1 MSIQHF
7 FTQDI
12 QVRRLCVVS
21 GNRKQFQSTAT
32 VDGHIQEMS
41 RETRAKLGILEERT
55 FIGWF
60 DVDEIIQEGD
70 TLVDEHGTKYSVT
83 EITRK
88 DYGVNEHKQVI
99 MQELEE

>member
-1 MSIQHF
+1 MIQRF

-12 QVRRLCVVS
+12 VIRRLCTVS

-32 VDGHIQEMS
+32 VEGHIQEMS

-60 DVDEIIQEGD
+60 NVDEVVQEGD
-70 TLVDEHGTKYSVT
+70 ILEDEHNTRYEVT
-83 EITRK
+83 EVTRK
-88 DYGVNEHKQVI
+88 DYGVNQHKQVI